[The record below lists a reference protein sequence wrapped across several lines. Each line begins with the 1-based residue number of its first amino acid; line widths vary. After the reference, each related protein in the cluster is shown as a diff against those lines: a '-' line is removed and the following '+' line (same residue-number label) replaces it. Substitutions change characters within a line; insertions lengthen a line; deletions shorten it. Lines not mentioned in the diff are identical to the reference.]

1 MNAIAQRDLEQP
13 IDQLQDPEQ
22 QYLAMKS
29 MARGY
34 AEGLTEQ
41 DRLASVRVFC
51 IGMVSSYW
59 DAVVRSKGKQLKI
72 KTPPIKMAGVDPVAM
87 KLAQE
92 IGALVT
98 QYPAA
103 DAGYL
108 IGSVYTVMLPELMR
122 SSLGA
127 FYTPPS
133 LSERLIDLAIAS
145 GFDPAKHSACDP
157 SCGGG
162 AFLAP
167 VAARMLKA
175 MPAGAPELTLRRITS
190 RLRGSEI
197 DAFAAWMSEVLL
209 EVTLLDLVI
218 ASGKRTPKVVLVGDS
233 LELDAAFGTFDLV
246 IGNPPYGRVT
256 LSESLREKFSRS
268 LFGHANLYGVFT
280 DLALSLC
287 KPNGVIAYVTPTSFL
302 GGQYFKALRTLLC
315 KEAPAQ
321 AIDIVFGR
329 DGVFDNVLQETALT
343 SYRKQAKASP
353 VAVSQVTTGAHDKAV
368 TTLIGKYSLDANGGP
383 WLLPRSKEQA
393 SFFSALRKMNT
404 RLEDLDYDVSTGPL
418 VWNRHK
424 TQMKQSVKGEN
435 VYPLVWAESIAL
447 GKFVFSA
454 KKKNHAPAIEIF
466 DHQPHL
472 LTKASCVLVQRTTS
486 KEQARR
492 LVCAVLPA
500 DFLDKN
506 GGAVVIENHVNTVYP
521 TNSVSGIAPE
531 TIAVLLNS
539 SLADAAFRCIS
550 GSVAVSAYELNAL
563 PLPSLQ
569 QMKQLQTL
577 IQNHAKPAT
586 IQSAIKRFYGMCK

>member
-1 MNAIAQRDLEQP
+1 MNAIALRDFEQP
-13 IDQLQDPEQ
+13 IDLLQESEQ
-22 QYLAMKS
+22 KYLAMKS

-34 AEGLTEQ
+34 AEGLADE
-41 DRLASVRVFC
+41 DRLLSVRVFC

-59 DAVVRSKGKQLKI
+59 DAVVRSNGKQLKI
-72 KTPPIKMAGVDPVAM
+72 KSPPIKMTGVDPVAM

-92 IGALVT
+92 IGVLVT

-122 SSLGA
+122 SILGA

-133 LSERLIDLAIAS
+133 LSERLIDLAIAA
-145 GFDPAKHSACDP
+145 GFDPSKHSACDP

-162 AFLAP
+162 AFLAS

-175 MPAGAPELTLRRITS
+175 MPAGTPELTLRRITS

-197 DAFAAWMSEVLL
+197 DAFAAWMSEVFL

-256 LSESLREKFSRS
+256 LSDSLREKFSRS
-268 LFGHANLYGVFT
+268 LYGHANLYGVFT
-280 DLALSLC
+280 DLALGLC

-302 GGQYFKALRTLLC
+302 GGQYFKALRKLLC
-315 KEAPAQ
+315 DEAPAQ

-343 SYRKQAKASP
+343 SYRKQAKATP
-353 VAVSQVTTGAHDKAV
+353 VTVSQVTTGAHDKAV
-368 TTLIGKYSLDANGGP
+368 TTVIGKYSLDANGGP

-404 RLEDLDYDVSTGPL
+404 RLEDLGYDVSTGPL

-424 TQMKQSVKGEN
+424 PQMKQTTKGVN
-435 VYPLVWAESIAL
+435 VYPLVWAESIASS
-447 GKFVFSA
+447 KFVFSA
-454 KKKNHAPAIEIF
+454 KKKNHAPAIEVLKN
-466 DHQPHL
+466 QPHL
-472 LTKASCVLVQRTTS
+472 LTKTSCVLVQRTTS

-492 LVCAVLPA
+492 LICAVLPA
-500 DFLDKN
+500 EFLAN
-506 GGAVVIENHVNTVYP
+506 HGGAAVIENHVNMVYP
-521 TNSVSGIAPE
+521 TTVSSGITPE

-577 IQNHAKPAT
+577 IQNHAKPTT
-586 IQSAIKRFYGMCK
+586 IQNAIERFYGVSE

>member
-1 MNAIAQRDLEQP
+1 MNANALRDVEQP
-13 IDQLQDPEQ
+13 IELLQDLEQ

-34 AEGLTEQ
+34 AEGLTGEN
-41 DRLASVRVFC
+41 RLVSVRVFC

-59 DAVVRSKGKQLKI
+59 DAVVRSRGKQLKI
-72 KTPPIKMAGVDPVAM
+72 KTPPIKITGIDPVAV

-92 IGALVT
+92 IGEVVT

-103 DAGYL
+103 DAGYR

-167 VAARMLKA
+167 VAARMLEA
-175 MPAGAPELTLRRITS
+175 MPAGSPELTLRRITS

-209 EVTLLDLVI
+209 EVTLLDLVV

-256 LSESLREKFSRS
+256 LSEPLRDKFSRS

-280 DLALSLC
+280 DLALNLC
-287 KPNGVIAYVTPTSFL
+287 KPDGVIAYVTPTSFL

-343 SYRKQAKASP
+343 TYRKQAKAAP
-353 VAVSQVTTGAHDKAV
+353 VAVSQVTTGGHDKAV

-404 RLEDLDYDVSTGPL
+404 RLEDLGYHVSTGPL

-424 TQMKQSVKGEN
+424 TQMKQTVKGEN
-435 VYPLVWAESIAL
+435 VYPLVWAESIAS

-472 LTKASCVLVQRTTS
+472 LTKTPCVLVQRTTS

-506 GGAVVIENHVNTVYP
+506 GNAVVIENHVNTVYP
-521 TNSVSGIAPE
+521 TNSVSGITPE

-539 SLADAAFRCIS
+539 NLADAAFRCIS

-569 QMKQLQTL
+569 QMRQLQTL
-577 IQNHAKPAT
+577 IQNQSKPAT
-586 IQSAIKRFYGMCK
+586 VQNAIKRFYGMCT